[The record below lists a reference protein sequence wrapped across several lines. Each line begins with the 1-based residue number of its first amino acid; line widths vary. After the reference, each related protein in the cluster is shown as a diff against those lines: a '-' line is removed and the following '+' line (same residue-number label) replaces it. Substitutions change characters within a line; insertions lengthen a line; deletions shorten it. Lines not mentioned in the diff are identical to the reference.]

1 MGYAVLTG
9 GTFFTLIVE
18 SLREESKG
26 RSATPNKKGPLSNT
40 EVYKSLMKVVGYEP
54 ENVKDTTL
62 VVNVSKYKNCQIN
75 KGQGL
80 PFQDKFFLSNLEE
93 RAASEHPLMTS
104 MMNDFVFKHIDP
116 SKAALLGR
124 RLFELIDQDKSIP
137 NDSVLSGKLDEYR
150 AIDLAELLLASWL
163 YILRNKVDNTRGTE
177 TIATWMPK
185 EPGSQAKGEF
195 TSDLGIEKF
204 KNLQVLFSQTKE
216 EVEGMLNFSIKN
228 VDFVGDRKYR
238 IDQPVATDKQHLPKF
253 IGSPLGVNVDYSET
267 EIASNLRNPIQYY
280 LQKTRRNYS
289 TIKTLLYQDEPRPFY
304 SFYEPADIL
313 KVGVEKID
321 DFDAFKA
328 RELPKCFILIGTG
341 GMGKSM
347 MLRHLLLNSISNYD
361 TLKTVPILVML
372 KDFKYDDEDLLSVCY
387 RKINDITPIERSVF
401 EGLLLEGKCLLLF
414 DGYDEIKSKFVPEFE
429 RQLNQ
434 MIFRFP
440 DNQYILTSRPCSEF
454 VQLGKFSIY
463 HLAPLSQKKAVH
475 LVKRLE
481 FKPDEPEIKEG
492 FLNILEKEWD
502 YTLDSF
508 IENPLLLTILL
519 MSYDMHADIPTKTA
533 EFYDNAYETL
543 AWRHDRTKGGYKR
556 QFHCGLDNREFKNSF
571 SEFSAYTFSNEIY
584 EFSEH
589 SLIET
594 IKEVQNES
602 PSKRIDPEAF
612 KHDCINSLCL
622 LIQDGANISFVH
634 RSFQEYFTAFFFAE
648 QVEYE
653 EWYEYAMIINDE
665 HKDSAFNIFRFLYE
679 LKQEKFEQYV
689 IEPYLYENLEGL
701 DFNEGFENYLRTF
714 YPKIEYK
721 YGDLANFGWGTNIT
735 DPLMEF
741 IHFEKD
747 LYFRLSEE
755 DLPFIP
761 ELAIEYY
768 YDGGVLTRKGEF
780 WAYREGSTY
789 NEEAEPNG
797 YIMQV
802 DTIKLLRNPKS
813 YPTLY
818 EALLLHD
825 NKLRTE
831 FNKLKNYLVS
841 LEHQSTKKKTNLLRG
856 RRSN

>member
-1 MGYAVLTG
+1 M
-9 GTFFTLIVE
+9 
-18 SLREESKG
+18 
-26 RSATPNKKGPLSNT
+26 
-40 EVYKSLMKVVGYEP
+40 
-54 ENVKDTTL
+54 
-62 VVNVSKYKNCQIN
+62 
-75 KGQGL
+75 
-80 PFQDKFFLSNLEE
+80 
-93 RAASEHPLMTS
+93 
-104 MMNDFVFKHIDP
+104 
-116 SKAALLGR
+116 
-124 RLFELIDQDKSIP
+124 
-137 NDSVLSGKLDEYR
+137 
-150 AIDLAELLLASWL
+150 
-163 YILRNKVDNTRGTE
+163 
-177 TIATWMPK
+177 
-185 EPGSQAKGEF
+185 
-195 TSDLGIEKF
+195 
-204 KNLQVLFSQTKE
+204 
-216 EVEGMLNFSIKN
+216 
-228 VDFVGDRKYR
+228 
-238 IDQPVATDKQHLPKF
+238 
-253 IGSPLGVNVDYSET
+253 
-267 EIASNLRNPIQYY
+267 
-280 LQKTRRNYS
+280 
-289 TIKTLLYQDEPRPFY
+289 
-304 SFYEPADIL
+304 
-313 KVGVEKID
+313 
-321 DFDAFKA
+321 
-328 RELPKCFILIGTG
+328 
-341 GMGKSM
+341 
-347 MLRHLLLNSISNYD
+347 
-361 TLKTVPILVML
+361 
-372 KDFKYDDEDLLSVCY
+372 
-387 RKINDITPIERSVF
+387 
-401 EGLLLEGKCLLLF
+401 
-414 DGYDEIKSKFVPEFE
+414 
-429 RQLNQ
+429 
-434 MIFRFP
+434 
-440 DNQYILTSRPCSEF
+440 
-454 VQLGKFSIY
+454 
-463 HLAPLSQKKAVH
+463 
-475 LVKRLE
+475 
-481 FKPDEPEIKEG
+481 
-492 FLNILEKEWD
+492 
-502 YTLDSF
+502 
-508 IENPLLLTILL
+508 
-519 MSYDMHADIPTKTA
+519 
-533 EFYDNAYETL
+533 
-543 AWRHDRTKGGYKR
+543 
-556 QFHCGLDNREFKNSF
+556 
-571 SEFSAYTFSNEIY
+571 
-584 EFSEH
+584 
-589 SLIET
+589 
-594 IKEVQNES
+594 
-602 PSKRIDPEAF
+602 
-612 KHDCINSLCL
+612 